1 MDHTSET
8 PPPLTDAQREHL
20 ARLAALPDESIDASD
35 IPELTD
41 QAWSAGVRGRFSRR
55 APTTTR

>member
-20 ARLAALPDESIDASD
+20 AQLAVLPDETIDTGD

-41 QAWSAGVRGRFSRR
+41 EVWSMGVRGRFYRR
-55 APTTTR
+55 AR